1 MIDNNVNSLLSEN
14 LPVFALDTCI
24 LLDVVQA
31 TDGIDSHRLSRQC
44 KQDSGKTMRVVLFD
58 QVLREFWNNLPRV
71 AANSRSAYA
80 ASLPGTSDHTV
91 WLQLKMESYASAF
104 PGDPV
109 AMLEQDANDMVAAA
123 CAIIADQEVC
133 RRANVRINAGIRPAR
148 QINRSPGDC
157 IILESLLSLADTLR
171 TGGFQKDIVFV
182 SRNYGEFSEG
192 KLLRH
197 LPYHGWSGAFQR
209 LNILYLID
217 FPSIFNPA
225 TIAQA
230 KKDQNIK

>member
-24 LLDVVQA
+24 LLDVVRA
-31 TDGIDSHRLSRQC
+31 TDGVDSHRLSQQC

-58 QVLREFWNNLPRV
+58 QVLREFWNNLPSV
-71 AANSRSAYA
+71 AANSRKACT
-80 ASLPGTSDHTV
+80 ASLPGTYEHHL
-91 WLQLKMESYASAF
+91 WQQLKTDSYVSDS

-109 AMLEQDANDMVAAA
+109 SMLVQDGNDLVATA
-123 CAIIADQEVC
+123 CAIVADQDVY